1 MYHGAIEAVD
11 QKSKDMVADFKLRKK
26 NVKQKLQSSD
36 FEDRAVDIVEKEK
49 RDLIKELRTRTE
61 TLKEALLNLEVFQ
74 IEQYEDL
81 ISQFEEKYGSVRSR
95 TLDACR
101 IFFETMRDLQGVY
114 FEKVKEKAG
123 ELLTKFQ
130 AGETMGLGDEALQV
144 LADKDAFMTGV
155 VTGSHEFR
163 LSKIDAKDEE
173 LTKNETGNY
182 DTLTEGIQFKEK
194 ERSRTRTDDVMS
206 MIAFFEREIDE

>member
-1 MYHGAIEAVD
+1 
-11 QKSKDMVADFKLRKK
+11 MV
-26 NVKQKLQSSD
+26 
-36 FEDRAVDIVEKEK
+36 KEK
-49 RDLIKELRTRTE
+49 KQYIAELRSRTQ
-61 TLKEALLNLEVFQ
+61 TLKEDLLELEMFQ

-81 ISQFEEKYGSVRSR
+81 IGQFEEKYGMIRSS
-95 TLDACR
+95 TLDCCR
-101 IFFETMRDLQGVY
+101 LFFDKMREFQNQY
-114 FEKVKEKAG
+114 FEKVKEKAT
-123 ELLTKFQ
+123 ELLVKFQ

-206 MIAFFEREIDE
+206 MIAFFEREIDEMAAAGSDL